1 MSIISVDRVSKSFG
15 AVQALDGVSFHVRE
29 GEIRALCGENG
40 AGKSTLVKML
50 MGIVRPDAGEIR
62 INDVPQVLR
71 DPQHA
76 QSLGMG
82 LVAQELSLAPRLSVV
97 DNIWLGSA
105 EVPLFYRIKDLRARA
120 AAALERLGAFDIDLD
135 TQVLKLSIGQ
145 RQIVEIARL
154 LARNARVLIL
164 DEPTATLSDAEIA
177 RLLRI
182 LRGLRDEGHAIIYV
196 SHRLGEVF
204 ELCDSVTVLRNGM
217 LVGTDPVSA
226 MDREGL
232 IERMLGR
239 SMGEMYPPRGAS
251 GADGP
256 LVDVKELRVPGRLAG
271 VSFEAKPGQIT
282 CIAGQIGSGASLVN
296 RALAGLEHDAS
307 GQIRISGQPLAPGS
321 VPESVR
327 RNVVFVSDDRA
338 GEGLFH
344 ELTVLDNFI
353 ASELSRHS
361 SCGIL
366 NWGALKSLAGRLAQI
381 VGVDVQRLGS
391 SAGTFSGGNQQK
403 VLFGRAVARG
413 QQGVL
418 LMNEPTRG
426 IDVGARS
433 DIYRLM
439 RSLCAKGYALVMTS
453 SDLEEVVGLAD
464 VVYTIY
470 RARMVGR
477 HEGDEVEMSRILAD
491 ITHPDHEVAA

>member
-1 MSIISVDRVSKSFG
+1 MSMISVDRVSKSFG
-15 AVQALDGVSFHVRE
+15 AVQALDGVSFHVAA

-62 INDVPQVLR
+62 INGTAQVLR

-76 QSLGMG
+76 QSLGLG

-105 EVPLFYRIKDLRARA
+105 EVPLLYRISDLRARA
-120 AAALERLGAFDIDLD
+120 AAALERLGAFDIGLD
-135 TQVLKLSIGQ
+135 TQVLTLSIGQ

-164 DEPTATLSDAEIA
+164 DEPTATLSDAEIE

-204 ELCDSVTVLRNGM
+204 ELCDSVTVLRNGT
-217 LVGTDPVSA
+217 LVGTEPVTA

-239 SMGEMYPPRGAS
+239 AMGEMYPPRGAS
-251 GADGP
+251 DMGGP
-256 LVDVKELRVPGRLAG
+256 LVEVRDLRVPGRLAG
-271 VSFEAKPGQIT
+271 FSFEAKPGQIT

-307 GQIRISGQPLAPGS
+307 GHVSVSGKSMALGS
-321 VPESVR
+321 VPESVS
-327 RNVVFVSDDRA
+327 RNVVFISDDRA

-344 ELTVLDNFI
+344 ELTVLDNVV
-353 ASELSRHS
+353 ASELSRHATA
-361 SCGIL
+361 GIL
-366 NWGALKSLAGRLAQI
+366 NWGSLRSLAVRLAQV
-381 VGVDVQRLGS
+381 VGVDLQRLRS
-391 SAGTFSGGNQQK
+391 PAGTFSGGNQQK

-413 QQGVL
+413 DKGVL

-426 IDVGARS
+426 IDVGARA

-439 RSLCAKGYALVMTS
+439 RSLCAKGYSLVMTS
-453 SDLEEVVGLAD
+453 SDLEEVMGMAD

-470 RARMVGR
+470 RGRLVGR
-477 HEGDEVEMSRILAD
+477 HEGAEVEMSRILAD
-491 ITHPDHEVAA
+491 ITHPAHEVAA